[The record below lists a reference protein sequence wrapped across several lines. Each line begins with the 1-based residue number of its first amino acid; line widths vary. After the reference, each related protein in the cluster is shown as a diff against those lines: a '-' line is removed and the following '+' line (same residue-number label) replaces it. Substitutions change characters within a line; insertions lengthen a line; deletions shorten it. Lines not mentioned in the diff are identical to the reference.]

1 LERRPSQRYRWPCC
15 GYVTLESRSAFD
27 TCPVCLWEDNEA
39 DEEFGQSVPERPEG
53 PNHVH
58 LWQARRTY
66 ATFGASE
73 ERLQRFVR
81 APRPEETSS

>member
-1 LERRPSQRYRWPCC
+1 
-15 GYVTLESRSAFD
+15 
-27 TCPVCLWEDNEA
+27 VCFWQDDDA
-39 DEEFGQSVPERPEG
+39 DEEFGQVAPERPEG

-58 LWQARRTY
+58 LWQARLNY

-81 APRPEETSS
+81 APRPEEIPG